1 MDVACCWDPK
11 IDVREKEKW
20 DKYQELAVDVSKRE
34 TGYKVTVVPLVVGDL
49 GIVHS
54 LRAGLKRI
62 GVLSDADVDRLVAEM
77 QREYLCGTVRIHR
90 TIFM

>member
-1 MDVACCWDPK
+1 M
-11 IDVREKEKW
+11 
-20 DKYQELAVDVSKRE
+20 DVSKRE